1 MLILVVQNDDWKLES
16 NNISDWR
23 AGRPGAWDNASA
35 FPLCPAANSSNQT
48 GEVHW
53 LNDADQG
60 KHSCKVVQVK
70 ELESSAESDKE
81 K

>member
-16 NNISDWR
+16 NYVSDWR

-35 FPLCPAANSSNQT
+35 FPLGPAANGSNQA
-48 GEVHW
+48 GKVNW

-70 ELESSAESDKE
+70 ELERSAESNKE